1 MGRRAAA
8 RAHRYVTDERRFGE
22 LFTEMER
29 VGIDPHSFPAGVT
42 VPHDLAVKI
51 LRVLPNGAGPAAFL
65 TAVREEHQILQAKTP
80 PSRPREPRP

>member
-1 MGRRAAA
+1 M
-8 RAHRYVTDERRFGE
+8 TDERRFVE

-51 LRVLPNGAGPAAFL
+51 LRVLPDGAGPAAFL
-65 TAVREEHQILQAKTP
+65 TAVREEHQILRANTG
-80 PSRPREPRP
+80 SGRESVT

>member
-1 MGRRAAA
+1 M
-8 RAHRYVTDERRFGE
+8 TDERRFGE

-42 VPHDLAVKI
+42 VQHDLAVRI
-51 LRVLPNGAGPAAFL
+51 LRVLPDGAGPVAFL
-65 TAVREEHQILQAKTP
+65 TAVREEQQIIRSKTP